1 MEQQGAF
8 KAKPYTEL
16 KWSFPVGIFSA
27 NVTKSP
33 GNRGF
38 GHIYWRNHSLMETF
52 NVCAVLQGNNT
63 YKNVEKSRNNT
74 FIISTMTIRRI
85 IREGSRAATT
95 SKMECFVIIV
105 NGFLP
110 LTIITKH
117 SILDVAAALDPPL
130 ITMTNPTATFNQFW
144 ANISFTYLWFPD
156 VFRG

>member
-16 KWSFPVGIFSA
+16 KWSFSVGIFSA

-38 GHIYWRNHSLMETF
+38 GHIYGRNHSLMETF

-85 IREGSRAATT
+85 IRGGSRAAAT
-95 SKMECFVIIV
+95 SMMECFVIIV
-105 NGFLP
+105 NDFMYCRWNGYRSALIP
-110 LTIITKH
+110 RKH
-117 SILDVAAALDPPL
+117 PCPERLLVTRL
-130 ITMTNPTATFNQFW
+130 
-144 ANISFTYLWFPD
+144 
-156 VFRG
+156 